1 MQKVLVVGI
10 SESGFCAARLLL
22 AMNKS
27 VFLFDD
33 QLKGQ
38 TLVKARELVGQGCFL
53 LRRREDVQAAE
64 LDLAVVSPSIAPG
77 HPILELMAERGVP
90 VISEIELAYRYCLG
104 DVLAVTGTNGKST
117 TVGLLGRMLSEDGRK
132 SVVCGNY
139 GNAFS
144 GEVLKDCSAF
154 VVEVSS
160 YQLEHVDRFRP
171 KIAALLNIAEDHLMR
186 HKTMENYLAQKL
198 RVFSN
203 MREGDVAVLNADDP
217 VVVRAAEVIPAQ
229 LCWFSAEGRV
239 KRGCDIRSGFI
250 CFNGRRV
257 CRVEANHLKGIHNLA
272 NVLCAVAMAKLY
284 GVTNA
289 AIKRAL
295 SEFYGIRH
303 RMELIGVFKG
313 VEIYNDSK
321 ATNIDSAQKAISCFP
336 ESKFIR
342 NRVYLILGGREKGED
357 FKKLF
362 SAMPPHFFCILTGEA
377 TENLVR
383 SAEALG
389 YRSWEAVPKFEQ
401 AISTAFARCVSGDV
415 LLFSPAC
422 PSFDLF
428 DNFEQR
434 GERFT
439 EIVKELTRSQL

>member
-22 AMNKS
+22 TMNKS

-33 QLKGQ
+33 DLKG
-38 TLVKARELVGQGCFL
+38 KALLKAKELVGLGCFL
-53 LRRREDVQAAE
+53 LTKWDDVLAGQFE
-64 LDLAVVSPSIAPG
+64 LAVLSPSIPPE
-77 HPILELMAERGVP
+77 HPVVALMSERSVP

-117 TVGLLGRMLSEDGRK
+117 TVGLLQRMLEEDGRK
-132 SVVCGNY
+132 SVVCGNF

-144 GEVLKDCSAF
+144 GEVLKDCTTF

-160 YQLEHVDRFRP
+160 YQLEHVERFRP
-171 KIAALLNIAEDHLMR
+171 KIAALLNIAEDHLLR
-186 HKTMENYLAQKL
+186 HKTMENYVAQKL
-198 RVFSN
+198 RLFAG
-203 MREGDVAVLNADDP
+203 MQADDCAVLNADDP
-217 VVVRAAEVIPAQ
+217 IAAKAASGIGAQ
-229 LCWFSAEGRV
+229 VFWFSAEGRV
-239 KRGCDIRSGFI
+239 KRGCDVRSDFI

-257 CRVEANHLKGIHNLA
+257 CRLEANHLKGIHNRA
-272 NVLCAVAMAKLY
+272 NVLCAVAIAKLY

-303 RMELIGVFKG
+303 RMELIAVFKG
-313 VEIYNDSK
+313 VEIFNDSK
-321 ATNIDSAQKAISCFP
+321 ATNIDSAQKAIACFP
-336 ESKFIR
+336 EEHFEK
-342 NRVYLILGGREKGED
+342 NKVWLILGGREKGED

-362 SAMPPHFFCILTGEA
+362 SGMPPHFFCILTGEA
-377 TENLVR
+377 TESMVR
-383 SAEALG
+383 AAEELG
-389 YRSWEAVPKFEQ
+389 YRSWEAVPDFGL
-401 AISTAFARCVSGDV
+401 AIATAFSRCVSGDV

-428 DNFEQR
+428 ENFERR
-434 GERFT
+434 GERFA
-439 EIVKELTRSQL
+439 EIIKELTRGQL

>member
-53 LRRREDVQAAE
+53 LRRRKDVQAAE

-77 HPILELMAERGVP
+77 HPILELMAGRGVP

-313 VEIYNDSK
+313 ERSI
-321 ATNIDSAQKAISCFP
+321 TTP
-336 ESKFIR
+336 R
-342 NRVYLILGGREKGED
+342 RPILTRHR
-357 FKKLF
+357 KLF
-362 SAMPPHFFCILTGEA
+362 HAFRRQNLSAIA
-377 TENLVR
+377 
-383 SAEALG
+383 S
-389 YRSWEAVPKFEQ
+389 
-401 AISTAFARCVSGDV
+401 I
-415 LLFSPAC
+415 
-422 PSFDLF
+422 
-428 DNFEQR
+428 
-434 GERFT
+434 
-439 EIVKELTRSQL
+439 

>member
-10 SESGFCAARLLL
+10 SESGFCAAGLLL

-33 QLKGQ
+33 RLKAGA
-38 TLVKARELVGQGCFL
+38 LVKARELVGRGCL
-53 LRRREDVQAAE
+53 LLSRREDLESAE
-64 LDLAVVSPSIAPG
+64 FDLVVVSPSIAPEN
-77 HPILELMAERGVP
+77 PILELMAERGIP
-90 VISEIELAYRYCLG
+90 VVSEVELAFRYCLG

-132 SVVCGNY
+132 NVICGNY

-144 GEVLKDCSAF
+144 GEVLKDCSVF

-171 KIAALLNIAEDHLMR
+171 GIAALLNIAEDHLKR

-198 RVFSN
+198 KIFSK
-203 MREGDVAVLNADDP
+203 MSECDVAVINADDP
-217 VVVRAAEVIPAQ
+217 VVVEATKGISAQ
-229 LCWFSAEGRV
+229 HCLFSAAGRV
-239 KRGCDIRSGFI
+239 RRGCDIRSGFI

-257 CRVEANHLKGIHNLA
+257 CRADVNRLRGVHNLA

-284 GVTNA
+284 GVANA

-295 SEFYGIRH
+295 SDFYGIRH
-303 RMELIGVFKG
+303 RMELVGVFKG

-321 ATNIDSAQKAISCFP
+321 ATNIDSTRKAVACFP
-336 ESKFIR
+336 EAKFIR
-342 NRVYLILGGREKGED
+342 SRVYLILGGCEKGED

-362 SAMPPHFFCILTGEA
+362 SAMPSHFFCVLTGEA

-383 SAEALG
+383 AAESID
-389 YRSWEAVPKFEQ
+389 YRAWEAVPEFER
-401 AISTAFARCVSGDV
+401 AVSTAFDRCVGGDV

-434 GERFT
+434 GERFV
-439 EIVKELTRSQL
+439 EIVKSLTRGRL